1 MLCDDGDDAVVAAT
15 VLYAVFRTVHK
26 SQGQTLDAVGI
37 YFSRPSW
44 AHGLL
49 YVAASRV
56 RSVQTCFIVCTS
68 DVVNVT
74 DTHVLC

>member
-1 MLCDDGDDAVVAAT
+1 M
-15 VLYAVFRTVHK
+15 HK

-37 YFSRPSW
+37 FFSKPSW
-44 AHGLL
+44 THGLL

-56 RSVQTCFIVCTS
+56 RSGRACFIVGTT

-74 DTHVLC
+74 DKHVLS